1 MRSVSLKESI
11 QIESKGSKGHCGGGR
26 EGGKASA
33 GNQRSQR
40 RLETSDPLNS
50 RWETGM
56 PWPQSGD
63 PRSSR
68 NEGAKTQQQS

>member
-1 MRSVSLKESI
+1 MRSLSLKESI
-11 QIESKGSKGHCGGGR
+11 QIEIKGSKGHCGGGR

-40 RLETSDPLNS
+40 RLEPSDPLNS
-50 RWETGM
+50 RWEARV

-63 PRSSR
+63 PRGKR
-68 NEGAKTQQQS
+68 TEGAKTQQQS